1 MMEYSGTVLLL
12 LFAALAIGIAAGV
25 VLRKKLVEEN
35 QKNIALQGRQII
47 ENAINEAEQIK
58 KEGVLQAKEEVLLLK
73 QEADKEIKIS
83 RQELKDDQRRL
94 NRKADEL
101 QRESELIE
109 ERQGN
114 LDKRQETLQKNEKLA
129 EEKNIQLTDL
139 LEAQRYKLEK
149 IAGIGQEEA
158 KAQLMESI
166 ESEARMDAA
175 KRLVRIENEMKLEAD
190 RKGKNI
196 ISLAIARY
204 AGDYVADKTVSMVP
218 LPNEEM
224 KGRIIGREGRN
235 IRAIESATGIDLIMM
250 IHPRRLFSRV
260 SIQSAER

>member
-58 KEGVLQAKEEVLLLK
+58 KEGVLQAKEEALLLK

-114 LDKRQETLQKNEKLA
+114 LDKRQETLQKNEKLT
-129 EEKNIQLTDL
+129 EEKNIQLTDV

-149 IAGIGQEEA
+149 I
-158 KAQLMESI
+158 
-166 ESEARMDAA
+166 
-175 KRLVRIENEMKLEAD
+175 
-190 RKGKNI
+190 
-196 ISLAIARY
+196 
-204 AGDYVADKTVSMVP
+204 
-218 LPNEEM
+218 
-224 KGRIIGREGRN
+224 
-235 IRAIESATGIDLIMM
+235 
-250 IHPRRLFSRV
+250 
-260 SIQSAER
+260 